1 MASMN
6 GKTIF
11 ITGASRGI
19 GKAIGLAAAR
29 EGANVV
35 VAARTVAKHPKLPGT
50 IHSAVEE
57 IAAAGGSAL
66 AVECDVR
73 DEQQVLG
80 AIAQA
85 VARYGGIDVLVNN
98 ASAIYLAGTTGT
110 PMKRY
115 DLMHQVNTRGTFL
128 CSQACIPHLAKRE
141 NPHIL
146 NLSPPLNM
154 SVRWFAPH
162 VAYTMAKYGM
172 SMCVLGMAEELREQ
186 GIAVNALWPRTVI
199 ATSALNLLGGEET
212 ARRGRTDQIVADAA
226 LAIFRR
232 PARSCTGNF
241 FIDEEVLR
249 AEGMTDFAKYA
260 VEPGMELLPDLFLE

>member
-1 MASMN
+1 MPSLK
-6 GKTIF
+6 GKTVF

-29 EGANVV
+29 QGANVV
-35 VAARTVAKHPKLPGT
+35 VAARTVVKHPKLPGT
-50 IHSAVEE
+50 IQGAADE
-57 IAAAGGSAL
+57 IAAAGGQAL

-73 DEQQVLG
+73 DEAQVHHAVG
-80 AIAQA
+80 QA
-85 VARYGGIDVLVNN
+85 LARFGGIDVLVNN
-98 ASAIYLAGTTGT
+98 ASAIHLADTVGT

-115 DLMHQVNTRGTFL
+115 DLMHQVNARGTFL

-141 NPHIL
+141 SPHIL
-146 NLSPPLNM
+146 NLSPPLEM
-154 SVRWFAPH
+154 RARWFAPH

-172 SMCVLGMAEELREQ
+172 SMCVLGMAEELRAQ

-212 ARRGRTDQIVADAA
+212 ARRGRKAEIVADAA
-226 LAIFRR
+226 LVILQRDAK
-232 PARSCTGNF
+232 ACTGNF

-249 AEGMTDFAKYA
+249 AEGVSDFGRYA
-260 VEPGMELLPDLFLE
+260 VAPGTELLTDLFLG